1 MDFFG
6 NTNRNT
12 NDPLGFERFTSAT
25 GDPARIVEVQSQ
37 ISIKATLKSGLVGR
51 LTANTGA
58 LATNLA
64 LLSVLNSDWNSACT
78 GWDTATKCAKKRDPI
93 MAKIMLAKQAR
104 IDLTTARSVLDGDI
118 KALIAEIASLN
129 TELASLLEA
138 QRLEAQSTLTLA
150 QQGTTPEEIKIKAQA
165 DADAITLNAQIEAQE
180 KVNRASQDIAEDDR
194 KSKSRKI
201 IILSSVFLGLLLI
214 GFISFRK
221 IQAKKYG
228 NKK

>member
-1 MDFFG
+1 M
-6 NTNRNT
+6 
-12 NDPLGFERFTSAT
+12 
-25 GDPARIVEVQSQ
+25 
-37 ISIKATLKSGLVGR
+37 
-51 LTANTGA
+51 
-58 LATNLA
+58 
-64 LLSVLNSDWNSACT
+64 
-78 GWDTATKCAKKRDPI
+78 
-93 MAKIMLAKQAR
+93 
-104 IDLTTARSVLDGDI
+104 TTARSVLDGDI